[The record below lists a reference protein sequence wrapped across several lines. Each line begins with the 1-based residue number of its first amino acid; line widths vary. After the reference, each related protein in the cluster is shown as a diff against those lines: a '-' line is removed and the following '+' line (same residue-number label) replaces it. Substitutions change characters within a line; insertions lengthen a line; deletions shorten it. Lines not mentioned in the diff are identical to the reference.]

1 MRNDRDQELLN
12 KLSAGFDS
20 LDAQYDDISPP
31 SLPVMQHFLAAEA
44 LRLRRQSRKEMLLF
58 WLAALFLL
66 SIILTVL
73 GSAPV
78 VYWILQAVIPLAALG
93 SYVVVRIRLRRED
106 GGQ

>member
-1 MRNDRDQELLN
+1 MRDDRDQELLN
-12 KLSAGFDS
+12 KLSAGLER

-31 SLPVMQHFLAAEA
+31 SLPAMEQFLAAEA
-44 LRLRRQSRKEMLLF
+44 LRRRRQSRKELLLF

-78 VYWILQAVIPLAALG
+78 VYWILQGAIPLAALG
-93 SYVVVRIRLRRED
+93 GYTAVRIRLRREEREE
-106 GGQ
+106 